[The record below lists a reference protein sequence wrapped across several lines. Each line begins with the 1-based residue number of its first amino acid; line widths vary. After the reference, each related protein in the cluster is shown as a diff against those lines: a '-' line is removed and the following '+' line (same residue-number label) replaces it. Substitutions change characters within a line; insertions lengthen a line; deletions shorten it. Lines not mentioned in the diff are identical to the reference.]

1 MKTKHMK
8 HINKI
13 IATVALMGGFF
24 GCSDPELPEPNLGN
38 SATTFSANF
47 IFVNASPD
55 APALSF
61 FINNTKVGTDAGSDA
76 NYAQAAY
83 TPISITSSGLAGTVT
98 ANTNIRARAASGA
111 IGGIL
116 ANSDLTYR
124 AGNNNTN
131 NFVAINGNSYSV
143 FAIDSINRPA
153 PLRTLNS
160 GNFGDITYYNTVN
173 GRQLSVIERAALSD
187 PEKANLVTIGVVP
200 LGSSDPGGSRFY
212 IVQDA
217 FPVITTPTTQAGI
230 RFVNAVSNAN
240 GTPSGPSLFAR
251 LKPAAGAAISISSGT
266 THVTNSASLN
276 PSVGS
281 RTVTTTPPAVA
292 AANFTLQIIAAAGVP
307 INYTLEVSTVSTY
320 ATIAYSA
327 PVSLAPGKNYTVFV
341 RGLVGKTGSKK
352 ISHGIITHN

>member
-1 MKTKHMK
+1 MKN
-8 HINKI
+8 INKV
-13 IATVALMGGFF
+13 IAIVALMGGFF

-38 SATTFSANF
+38 SATNFSANF

-98 ANTNIRARAASGA
+98 ANTNIRAKAASGA
-111 IGGIL
+111 IGGVL
-116 ANSDLTYR
+116 ASRDLTYR

-160 GNFGDITYYNTVN
+160 GNFGDITYYNPVN
-173 GRQLSVIERAALSD
+173 GKQLSVVERALLSD
-187 PEKANLVTIGVVP
+187 PEKANLVTIGTVP
-200 LGSSDPGGSRFY
+200 LGNSDPGGPRFY
-212 IVQDA
+212 LVQDV
-217 FPVITTPTTQAGI
+217 FPAITTPATQAGI
-230 RFVNAVSNAN
+230 RFVNAVTNAN
-240 GTPSGPSLFAR
+240 NTPSGPSLFAR
-251 LKPAAGAAISISSGT
+251 LKPAAGATISISSGT
-266 THVTNSASLN
+266 THVVNSASLN

-281 RTVTTTPPAVA
+281 RTVTTTPPTVPT
-292 AANFTLQIIAAAGVP
+292 ANFTVQPIAVAGVP
-307 INYTLEVSTVSTY
+307 ISYTLEVSTVSTY

-327 PVSLAPGKNYTVFV
+327 PVRFTPGKMYTVFV

-352 ISHGIITHN
+352 ISHGIIAHN

>member
-1 MKTKHMK
+1 MK

-38 SATTFSANF
+38 AATTFSANF

-55 APALSF
+55 APTLSF

-98 ANTNIRARAASGA
+98 ANTNIRAKAAAGA
-111 IGGIL
+111 IGGVL
-116 ANSDLTYR
+116 ASSDLTYR

-160 GNFGDITYYNTVN
+160 GNFGDITYYNPVN
-173 GRQLSVIERAALSD
+173 GKQLSVVERAALSD
-187 PEKANLVTIGVVP
+187 PEKANLVTIGTVP
-200 LGSSDPGGSRFY
+200 LGSSDPGGPRFY
-212 IVQDA
+212 VVQDA
-217 FPVITTPTTQAGI
+217 FPVITTPATQAGI

-251 LKPAAGAAISISSGT
+251 LKPTAGSPTSLTASGT
-266 THVTNSASLN
+266 THVANSASLN

-281 RTVTTTPPAVA
+281 RTATTTPPAVA
-292 AANFTLQIIAAAGVP
+292 SANFTVQTIAAAGVP

-320 ATIAYSA
+320 ATLAYSA
-327 PVSLAPGKNYTVFV
+327 PISFAPGKNYTVFV

>member
-1 MKTKHMK
+1 MK

-38 SATTFSANF
+38 AATTFSANF

-55 APALSF
+55 APTLSF

-98 ANTNIRARAASGA
+98 ANTNIRAKAAAGA
-111 IGGIL
+111 IGGVL
-116 ANSDLTYR
+116 ASSDLTYR

-160 GNFGDITYYNTVN
+160 GNFGDITYYNPVN
-173 GRQLSVIERAALSD
+173 GKQLSVVERAALSD
-187 PEKANLVTIGVVP
+187 PEKANLVTIGTVP
-200 LGSSDPGGSRFY
+200 LGSSDPGGPRFY
-212 IVQDA
+212 VVQDA
-217 FPVITTPTTQAGI
+217 FPVITTPATQAGI

-251 LKPAAGAAISISSGT
+251 LKPTAGSPTSLTASGT
-266 THVTNSASLN
+266 THVANSASLN

-281 RTVTTTPPAVA
+281 RTATTTPPTVA
-292 AANFTLQIIAAAGVP
+292 AANFTVQTIAAAGVP

-320 ATIAYSA
+320 ATLAYSA
-327 PVSLAPGKNYTVFV
+327 PISFAPGKNYTVFV

>member
-8 HINKI
+8 HITKI
-13 IATVALMGGFF
+13 IATVAFMGGFF
-24 GCSDPELPEPNLGN
+24 SCSDPELPEPNLGN
-38 SATTFSANF
+38 TTTGFSANF

-83 TPISITSSGLAGTVT
+83 TPISLTSSGLAGTVT
-98 ANTNIRARAASGA
+98 ANTNIRAKAASGA
-111 IGGIL
+111 IGGVL
-116 ANSDLTYR
+116 ASTDLTYR
-124 AGNNNTN
+124 AGNNNIN

-160 GNFGDITYYNTVN
+160 GNFGDITYYNPLN
-173 GRQLSVIERAALSD
+173 GRQLSVVERASLSD

-200 LGSSDPGGSRFY
+200 LGSSDPGGPRFY
-212 IVQDA
+212 VVQDA
-217 FPVITTPTTQAGI
+217 FPVITTPATQAGI
-230 RFVNAVSNAN
+230 RFVNAVANAN
-240 GTPSGPSLFAR
+240 NTPGGPSLYAR
-251 LKPAAGAAISISSGT
+251 LRPTAGATMVLVNGS
-266 THVTNSASLN
+266 THVANSSSLN

-292 AANFTLQIIAAAGVP
+292 AANFTALPIATAGVP

-320 ATIAYSA
+320 ATIAYNA
-327 PVSLAPGKNYTVFV
+327 PISFAPGKNYTVFV

>member
-13 IATVALMGGFF
+13 IATVAFMGGFF

-38 SATTFSANF
+38 TTTSFSANF

-83 TPISITSSGLAGTVT
+83 SPISLTSSGLAGTVT
-98 ANTNIRARAASGA
+98 ANTNIRAKAASGA
-111 IGGIL
+111 IGGVL
-116 ANSDLTYR
+116 VSNDLTYR
-124 AGNNNTN
+124 ASNNNTN

-153 PLRTLNS
+153 PLRKLNS
-160 GNFGDITYYNTVN
+160 GNFGDITYYNPVN
-173 GRQLSVIERAALSD
+173 GKQLSVVERSLLSAS
-187 PEKANLVTIGVVP
+187 EQANLVTIGIVP
-200 LGSSDPGGSRFY
+200 LGSSDPGGPRFY
-212 IVQDA
+212 VVQDA
-217 FPVITTPTTQAGI
+217 FPVITTPATQAGI
-230 RFVNAVSNAN
+230 RFVNAVANAN
-240 GTPSGPSLFAR
+240 NTPSGPSLHVR
-251 LKPAAGAAISISSGT
+251 LRPAAGASIILSTGT

-281 RTVTTTPPAVA
+281 RTVTTSPPAVA

-327 PVSLAPGKNYTVFV
+327 PISFTPGKNYTIFM

-352 ISHGIITHN
+352 ISHGLITHN